1 MIVKQLSVFLE
12 NKLGRLHEVLDI
24 LSENDVNIVALSLA
38 DSSDYGMLRMMVS
51 DPEKGREKLRENEF
65 AAKLTEVVCIGVDH
79 AVGSLSKAM
88 GMLAGEGVDVE
99 YMYAFAN
106 GDQAA
111 AVMKCSDPARAIE
124 VLQKGGFQVY
134 QEKDVYLKHVGG

>member
-1 MIVKQLSVFLE
+1 MIVNQLSVFLE

-24 LSENDVNIVALSLA
+24 LAENEVNIVALSLA

-51 DPEKGREKLRENEF
+51 DPEKGRDKLKENDF
-65 AAKLTEVVCIGVDH
+65 AAKLTEVICIGVDH
-79 AVGSLSKAM
+79 AVGSLSSAM
-88 GMLAGEGVDVE
+88 GILADEKVDVE

-111 AVMKCSDPARAIE
+111 AVMKCSDPQKAID

-134 QEKDVYLKHVGG
+134 QEKDVYLRHIGD

>member
-24 LSENDVNIVALSLA
+24 LAKNDVNIVALSLA

-65 AAKLTEVVCIGVDH
+65 AAKLTDVLCIGVDH
-79 AVGSLSKAM
+79 AVGSLSQAM
-88 GMLAGEGVDVE
+88 GQLSREEVDVE

-106 GDQAA
+106 GTDAA
-111 AVMKCSDPARAIE
+111 AVLKSDDPARVIDILKAS
-124 VLQKGGFQVY
+124 GF
-134 QEKDVYLKHVGG
+134 DVYSADEAYRANQ